1 MQDAG
6 FSHDA
11 PMRSSAPRR
20 RIVTPADIL
29 YNFRGVMRSSRDL
42 HPFYVPVGAAGPCRG
57 IYIHRSHPSSQGVNM
72 KYMHAV
78 PASGLSPVRVR
89 HARLLFWLLSLILL
103 LPMAPAR
110 AVDLHTVSNAV
121 VKLYV
126 TRQGWDIRQPW
137 SREAANRRTC
147 SGFFIKQ
154 GILTNA
160 HCVMDAT
167 FIQIEVPGL
176 ADKIEAER
184 VAVNHQSDLALIKPK
199 NADVLPKG
207 ITPIRFGKLPE
218 PRDKVVTVGYA
229 IGGRQVSYTEGV
241 VSRIDIMPYAHSG
254 FENLLVQTDAAINQ
268 GNSGGPVFSDETGDC
283 VGVATQRFSGTIG
296 YFVPGAVIE
305 HFLADLKDG
314 KVDGVPYVGVF
325 TQALENPTLRAYL
338 GMTPEQSG
346 LMVTKVAHEGGA
358 YGILEVNDVLLSI
371 EGRKI
376 FNDGRITLR
385 DNSRIGVGFEIASRQ
400 VGDPLSFTV
409 LRDGHVIKKTIML
422 ASRDFKL
429 IPSLPQYDT
438 QPRYYVMG
446 GLLFR
451 AVEPRYYIP
460 ADPQANVMDIPF
472 NIRRYFDATRN
483 DEDGIEELVVISDV
497 FEAEVNA
504 GYGGMVENT
513 RVATV
518 NGRDIHR
525 LEDVA
530 AAIAAG
536 TGEHHILELEDRRR
550 IVLNRAQVETEERNI
565 RRRYNIP

>member
-1 MQDAG
+1 
-6 FSHDA
+6 
-11 PMRSSAPRR
+11 
-20 RIVTPADIL
+20 
-29 YNFRGVMRSSRDL
+29 
-42 HPFYVPVGAAGPCRG
+42 
-57 IYIHRSHPSSQGVNM
+57 M
-72 KYMHAV
+72 KYNQAL
-78 PASGLSPVRVR
+78 PASVPSTVR
-89 HARLLFWLLSLILL
+89 ARDASALCWLLILFLL
-103 LPMAPAR
+103 LPVTPAR
-110 AVDLHTVSNAV
+110 AVELHGVSNAV

-137 SREAANRRTC
+137 SREQANRRTC

-184 VAVNHQSDLALIKPK
+184 AAVNHQSDLALIRPK
-199 NADVLPKG
+199 NPEALPKG
-207 ITPIRFGKLPE
+207 IMPIRFGKLPE

-241 VSRIDIMPYAHSG
+241 VSRIDIMQYAHSG

-305 HFLADLKDG
+305 HFLTDLKDG

-325 TQALENPTLRAYL
+325 TQPLENPTLRAFL

-346 LMVTKVAHEGGA
+346 LLVTKVAHEGGA
-358 YGILEVNDVLLSI
+358 HGILQVNDVLLTI

-385 DNSRIGVGFEIASRQ
+385 DNSRIGVSYEIASRQ
-400 VGDPLSFTV
+400 VGEPLSITV
-409 LRDGHVIKKTIML
+409 LRQGQVIKKTLKL
-422 ASRDFKL
+422 ASHEFKL
-429 IPSLPQYDT
+429 IPSLPEYDT

-460 ADPQANVMDIPF
+460 ADPQTTVIDIPF
-472 NIRRYFDATRN
+472 NIRRHFDATRN

-513 RVATV
+513 RVAKV
-518 NGRDIHR
+518 NGHAIRR
-525 LEDVA
+525 LDDVA
-530 AAIAAG
+530 AAIAEG
-536 TGEHHILELEDRRR
+536 TGKFHVLELEDQRR
-550 IVLNRAQVETEERNI
+550 IVLDRAQVESEERNI

>member
-1 MQDAG
+1 
-6 FSHDA
+6 
-11 PMRSSAPRR
+11 
-20 RIVTPADIL
+20 
-29 YNFRGVMRSSRDL
+29 
-42 HPFYVPVGAAGPCRG
+42 
-57 IYIHRSHPSSQGVNM
+57 M
-72 KYMHAV
+72 KYTQAV
-78 PASGLSPVRVR
+78 PALVRAATR
-89 HARLLFWLLSLILL
+89 GRADRRLFWLLSLILL
-103 LPMAPAR
+103 LPAPPVR
-110 AVDLHTVSNAV
+110 AVELHDVSNAV

-176 ADKIEAER
+176 PDKIEAER
-184 VAVNHQSDLALIKPK
+184 VAVNHQSDLALIKARNPD
-199 NADVLPKG
+199 ALPKG
-207 ITPIRFGKLPE
+207 IAPIRFGKLPE

-241 VSRIDIMPYAHSG
+241 VSRIDVMPYAHSG

-296 YFVPGAVIE
+296 YFVPGPVIE
-305 HFLADLKDG
+305 QFLTDLKDG
-314 KVDGVPYVGVF
+314 RVDGVPYVGVF
-325 TQALENPTLRAYL
+325 TQPLENPTLRAYL
-338 GMTPEQSG
+338 GMAPEQSG
-346 LMVTKVAHEGGA
+346 LLVTKVAHEGGA
-358 YGILEVNDVLLSI
+358 YGILQVNDVLLSI
-371 EGRKI
+371 AGRRI

-385 DNSRIGVGFEIASRQ
+385 DNRRIGVGYEISSRQ
-400 VGDPLSFTV
+400 VGEPLNFTV
-409 LRDGHVIKKTIML
+409 LRNGEVIKRTITL
-422 ASRDFKL
+422 ASHEFKL
-429 IPSLPQYDT
+429 IPGLPQYDT
-438 QPRYYVMG
+438 QPRHYVVG

-460 ADPQANVMDIPF
+460 TDPQATAADIPF
-472 NIRRYFDATRN
+472 NIRRYFDTNR
-483 DEDGIEELVVISDV
+483 DEEDGIEELVVISDV

-518 NGRDIHR
+518 NGRAIRR

-536 TGEHHILELEDRRR
+536 GGAYHVIELEDQRQ
-550 IVLNRAQVETEERNI
+550 IVLDRARVEAEEHNI